1 VEGILGKVGT
11 GIAKAIQKVDNQIFQ
26 DFPECSLLSNTDRL
40 SIKLKDP
47 QL

>member
-1 VEGILGKVGT
+1 MLDRARQH
-11 GIAKAIQKVDNQIFQ
+11 IAKAVQIASEGQAFHE
-26 DFPECSLLSNTDRL
+26 FPECSMLAGVDRL